1 MIIWINATV
10 CGDMNHG
17 EQKAIHDRLQRPGR
31 RTQGGE
37 ERDSEQ
43 GKREFRVARGKW
55 RFVAVLVAE

>member
-1 MIIWINATV
+1 MVNKRRFMIV
-10 CGDMNHG
+10 YS
-17 EQKAIHDRLQRPGR
+17 DRGR

-55 RFVAVLVAE
+55 RFVAMLAAE